1 MITRAASVLAPALG
15 RLTVTSELRMRLK
28 AGTIFAANHD
38 SLADPA
44 VVLAALRRL
53 GVEPV
58 VMATAGLWRVPVLGR
73 ALAREGHIPVH
84 RRTARAAYALDAAA
98 EALAGG
104 RHVLLYGE
112 GGLPDRRDAVSGPPE
127 EFRTGLARLAQVSGA
142 LVVPVGHVGAR
153 RISSGSTAKQVAGA
167 LTAPVR
173 RPRCHV
179 HVGAPLRLPAE
190 AHTGTAAARRAV
202 TVAWRTAARA
212 VGEPAARER
221 ESAPVQAAL
230 SAGRGDG
237 RATPGGSAR

>member
-1 MITRAASVLAPALG
+1 MLTRAASVLVPLFG
-15 RLTVTSELRMRLK
+15 RLTVTSELRMRLP

-44 VVLAALRRL
+44 VVLSALRSL

-58 VMATAGLWRVPVLGR
+58 VMAAAGLWRVPVLGR

-84 RRTARAAYALDAAA
+84 RRSARAAHALDAAA

-112 GGLPDRRDAVSGPPE
+112 GGLPGRRDATPGPPE
-127 EFRTGLARLAQVSGA
+127 AFRTGLARLAQASGA

-153 RISSGSTAKQVAGA
+153 RISSGSTAKQLAGV

-179 HVGAPLRLPAE
+179 HVGAPLRLPTE
-190 AHTGTAAARRAV
+190 ADTGTAAARRAV

-212 VGEPAARER
+212 VGDRE
-221 ESAPVQAAL
+221 AQLHLV
-230 SAGRGDG
+230 
-237 RATPGGSAR
+237 

>member
-1 MITRAASVLAPALG
+1 MLTRAASVLVPLFG
-15 RLTVTSELRMRLK
+15 RLTVTSELRMRLS

-44 VVLAALRRL
+44 VVLAALRGL

-84 RRTARAAYALDAAA
+84 RRSARAAYALDAAA

-112 GGLPDRRDAVSGPPE
+112 GGLPDRRDAAPGPPE
-127 EFRTGLARLAQVSGA
+127 AFRTGLARLAQVSGA
-142 LVVPVGHVGAR
+142 LVVPVGHAGAR
-153 RISSGSTAKQVAGA
+153 RITSGSTAKQLAGA

-179 HVGAPLRLPAE
+179 HVGAPRRLPAE
-190 AHTGTAAARRAV
+190 AHTGTVAARTAV

-212 VGEPAARER
+212 VGERDVELR
-221 ESAPVQAAL
+221 LV
-230 SAGRGDG
+230 
-237 RATPGGSAR
+237 

>member
-1 MITRAASVLAPALG
+1 MLTRAASVLVPLFG
-15 RLTVTSELRMRLK
+15 RLTVTSELRMRLS

-44 VVLAALRRL
+44 VVLAALRGL

-84 RRTARAAYALDAAA
+84 RRSARAAYALDAAA
-98 EALAGG
+98 DALAGG

-112 GGLPDRRDAVSGPPE
+112 GGLPDRRDAAPGPPE
-127 EFRTGLARLAQVSGA
+127 AFRTGLARLAQVSGA
-142 LVVPVGHVGAR
+142 LVVPVGHAGAR
-153 RISSGSTAKQVAGA
+153 RITSGSTAKQLAGA

-179 HVGAPLRLPAE
+179 HVGAPQRLPAE
-190 AHTGTAAARRAV
+190 AHTGTVAARTAV

-212 VGEPAARER
+212 VGERDVELR
-221 ESAPVQAAL
+221 LV
-230 SAGRGDG
+230 
-237 RATPGGSAR
+237 

>member
-1 MITRAASVLAPALG
+1 MLIRAASVLVPLFG
-15 RLTVTSELRMRLK
+15 RLTVTSDLRMRLSS
-28 AGTIFAANHD
+28 GTIFAANHD

-44 VVLAALRRL
+44 VVLAALRGL

-84 RRTARAAYALDAAA
+84 RRSARAAYALDAAA

-112 GGLPDRRDAVSGPPE
+112 GGLPDRRDAAPGPPE
-127 EFRTGLARLAQVSGA
+127 AFRTGLARLAQVSGA
-142 LVVPVGHVGAR
+142 LVVPVGHAGAR
-153 RISSGSTAKQVAGA
+153 RITSGSTAKQVAGA

-173 RPRCHV
+173 RPHCHV
-179 HVGAPLRLPAE
+179 HVGAPQRLPAE
-190 AHTGTAAARRAV
+190 AHSGTAAALTAV

-212 VGEPAARER
+212 VGERDLELR
-221 ESAPVQAAL
+221 LV
-230 SAGRGDG
+230 
-237 RATPGGSAR
+237 

>member
-1 MITRAASVLAPALG
+1 MLSRAASALTPFFG
-15 RLTVTSELRMRLK
+15 RLTVTSELRMRLP
-28 AGTIFAANHD
+28 AGTIFVANHD

-44 VVLAALRRL
+44 VVLAALRGM

-58 VMATAGLWRVPVLGR
+58 VMAAAGLWRVPLLGR

-84 RRTARAAYALDAAA
+84 RRSARAALALDAAA

-112 GGLPDRRDAVSGPPE
+112 GGLPDRRDAAPGPPE
-127 EFRTGLARLAQVSGA
+127 PFRTGLARLARTSGA

-153 RISSGSTAKQVAGA
+153 RITSGSTAKQLAGA

-179 HVGAPLRLPAE
+179 HIGAPLRLPAE
-190 AHTGTAAARRAV
+190 TGTGTAAARRAV
-202 TVAWRTAARA
+202 AAAWRTAVRA
-212 VGEPAARER
+212 VGERGAER
-221 ESAPVQAAL
+221 TPV
-230 SAGRGDG
+230 
-237 RATPGGSAR
+237 

>member
-1 MITRAASVLAPALG
+1 MLIRAASVLVPLFG
-15 RLTVTSELRMRLK
+15 RLTVTSDLRMRLSS
-28 AGTIFAANHD
+28 GTIFAANHD

-44 VVLAALRRL
+44 VVLAALRGL

-84 RRTARAAYALDAAA
+84 RRSARAAYALDAAA

-112 GGLPDRRDAVSGPPE
+112 GGLPDRRDAAPGPPE
-127 EFRTGLARLAQVSGA
+127 AFRTGLARLAQASGA
-142 LVVPVGHVGAR
+142 LVVPVGHAGAR
-153 RISSGSTAKQVAGA
+153 RITSGSTTKQVAGA

-173 RPRCHV
+173 RPHCHV
-179 HVGAPLRLPAE
+179 HVGAPQRLPAE
-190 AHTGTAAARRAV
+190 ARSGTAAARTAV

-212 VGEPAARER
+212 VGERDLELR
-221 ESAPVQAAL
+221 LV
-230 SAGRGDG
+230 
-237 RATPGGSAR
+237 